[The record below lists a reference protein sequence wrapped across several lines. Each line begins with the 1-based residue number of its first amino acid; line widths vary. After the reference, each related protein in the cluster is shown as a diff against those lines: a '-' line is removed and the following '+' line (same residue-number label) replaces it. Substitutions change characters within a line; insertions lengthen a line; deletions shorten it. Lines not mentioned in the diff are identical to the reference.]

1 VIGANVVMRHGISR
15 SLKPGD
21 ELTENRMVSKPG
33 HIFHAD
39 DIGLRGGDEP
49 RKLLEELPFFLGVAL
64 ICFSV
69 AACIQGEGSARSTA
83 DQNAVVAFC
92 GVKKPRH
99 V

>member
-1 VIGANVVMRHGISR
+1 MVMRHGISR

-39 DIGLRGGDEP
+39 DIGLGGGDEP
-49 RKLLEELPFFLGVAL
+49 RKLLEKLPFFFGVAPL
-64 ICFSV
+64 CFPV
-69 AACIQGEGSARSTA
+69 PACIQGERSTRSTA
-83 DQNAVVAFC
+83 DQNAVVAFR
-92 GVKKPRH
+92 GVKKLRD